1 MTANREDQTI
11 CRIGYTLSQ
20 TGVGHVDNH
29 VDNLRADCQ
38 SALEQAG

>member
-20 TGVGHVDNH
+20 TGVGHVDN
-29 VDNLRADCQ
+29 LRADCQ